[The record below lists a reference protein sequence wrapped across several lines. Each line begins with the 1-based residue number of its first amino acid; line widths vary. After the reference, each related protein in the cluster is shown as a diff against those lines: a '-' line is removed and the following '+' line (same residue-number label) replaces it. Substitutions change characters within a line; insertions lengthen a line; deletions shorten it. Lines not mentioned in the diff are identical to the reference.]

1 MSLPKQYSLMYAPI
15 LNFLSDG
22 APHKRKEIKDSLI
35 AVFSLTLDEQI
46 MQTGRRGIGIFDN
59 KVNDALFYLIK
70 TGMVESNDTII
81 FKITNLGMELW
92 NMKLRVID
100 DDILTKHG
108 NGFRILNK
116 QQDPANRLAPGTQK
130 KARETGL
137 HPSRSNTTSPK
148 SSSVPTGTGG
158 IPIRSADITVVKKDL
173 DFRKIIN
180 TSRQGPWR
188 QRVERVTE
196 TYGSRMSVEEMN
208 AIKRVTK
215 NKDKNLPLGSEDVKV
230 IYVLFEKLY
239 VEEGKKLLAVLFI
252 DEKGQDVSPD
262 V

>member
-46 MQTGRRGIGIFDN
+46 MQSGGRGKGIFDT

-70 TGMVESNDTII
+70 TGMIEHNDTTI
-81 FKITNLGMELW
+81 FKITDIGMNVW
-92 NMKLRVID
+92 NMKLKVID
-100 DDILTKHG
+100 DEILTRHG

-116 QQDPANRLAPGTQK
+116 QQDPGKRPEPVMQK
-130 KARETGL
+130 TVHEKIFL
-137 HPSRSNTTSPK
+137 PSRPNAAPQKSPAA
-148 SSSVPTGTGG
+148 VP
-158 IPIRSADITVVKKDL
+158 VKKDL
-173 DFRKIIN
+173 DFRKVIN

-188 QRVERVTE
+188 QKVERFTAA
-196 TYGSRMSVEEMN
+196 YAARMSPEESD

-215 NKDKNLPLGSEDVKV
+215 NKDKNFPLGSEDVKLL
-230 IYVLFEKLY
+230 YLLFEKLHA
-239 VEEGKKLLAVLFI
+239 EDPQSLLSVLFI
-252 DEKGQDVSPD
+252 DEQGHDIVPD
-262 V
+262 GNGPALS

>member
-22 APHKRKEIKDSLI
+22 VPHKRKEIKDSLV

-46 MQTGRRGIGIFDN
+46 MQAGGRGKGVFDS

-70 TGMVESNDTII
+70 TGMVEHTDTTI
-81 FKITNLGMELW
+81 FKITDIGMNLS

-100 DDILTKHG
+100 DEILTKHG
-108 NGFRILNK
+108 NGFKILNK
-116 QQDPANRLAPGTQK
+116 QQDLGRRAEPIAQK
-130 KARETGL
+130 VVHEKVFLPSRPNATPPKARTM
-137 HPSRSNTTSPK
+137 PPADSNTA
-148 SSSVPTGTGG
+148 G
-158 IPIRSADITVVKKDL
+158 RSEITVVKKDL

-188 QRVERVTE
+188 QRVERFTG
-196 TYGSRMSVEEMN
+196 TYGPKMSPEESD
-208 AIKRVTK
+208 AIKRITK
-215 NKDKNLPLGSEDVKV
+215 NKDKNLPLGSEDVKL
-230 IYVLFEKLY
+230 IYLMFEKLY
-239 VEEGKKLLAVLFI
+239 AEEGKNLLAVLFI
-252 DEKGQDVSPD
+252 DEKGHDVSPD

>member
-22 APHKRKEIKDSLI
+22 VPHKRKEIKDSLV

-46 MQTGRRGIGIFDN
+46 MQAGGRGKGIFDS

-70 TGMVESNDTII
+70 TGMVEHTDTTI
-81 FKITNLGMELW
+81 FKITDIGMNLS

-100 DDILTKHG
+100 DEILTKHG
-108 NGFRILNK
+108 NGFKILTK
-116 QQDPANRLAPGTQK
+116 QPDTGKRAEPA
-130 KARETGL
+130 ARKVVHEKVFL
-137 HPSRSNTTSPK
+137 PSRPNATPPK
-148 SSSVPTGTGG
+148 SQSVSVGTSG

-196 TYGSRMSVEEMN
+196 TYGSKMSPEESD
-208 AIKRVTK
+208 AIKRITK
-215 NKDKNLPLGSEDVKV
+215 NKDKNLPLGSEDVKL

-239 VEEGKKLLAVLFI
+239 AEEGKKLLAVLFI